1 MEAPATSAGSAPTMI
16 ATKRA
21 VMIDNLARTIHDVA
35 DASPEDLAHPSLA
48 PRSQAGQRTRP
59 KSLSADRPVH
69 ESVPITCS
77 ACRMTYLPTAVPAAS
92 DPPEDWVCDGC
103 QQSMG

>member
-1 MEAPATSAGSAPTMI
+1 MI

-35 DASPEDLAHPSLA
+35 DSSPEDLAHPSLA
-48 PRSQAGQRTRP
+48 PRSRPGQRTRP

-69 ESVPITCS
+69 ESVPITCPT
-77 ACRMTYLPTAVPAAS
+77 CRMTYLPTAVPAAS